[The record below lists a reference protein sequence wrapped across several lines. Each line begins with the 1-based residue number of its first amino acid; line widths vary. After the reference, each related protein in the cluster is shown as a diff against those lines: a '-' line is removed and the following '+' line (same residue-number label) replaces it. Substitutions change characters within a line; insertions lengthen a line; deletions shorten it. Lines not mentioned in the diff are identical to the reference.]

1 MPGAVSC
8 DSNQRNKSDQ
18 GRCGLASSMALPVA
32 EWEGAI
38 AQPLDPRKLS
48 LISLSVAPELDRGHG
63 TPLSLP
69 PLIVGTP
76 HCSVLAVGNVNSD
89 ASRFDITPF
98 TC

>member
-18 GRCGLASSMALPVA
+18 GRCGLASSIALPLA

-48 LISLSVAPELDRGHG
+48 LISFPLAPELYRGQG
-63 TPLSLP
+63 SAVSLP
-69 PLIVGTP
+69 RLTVGTP
-76 HCSVLAVGNVNSD
+76 HCPVLAVGNIDSD
-89 ASRFDITPF
+89 ANRFDITPF